1 MYLDVKILLRITERI
16 TTDLEIVQHKIQDLQ
31 KVIIHEKKKR
41 KRKKTMNLYN
51 KDEKKS
57 QVRFF
62 SPKKIVRVR
71 KRNVTLEETQR
82 QH

>member
-1 MYLDVKILLRITERI
+1 
-16 TTDLEIVQHKIQDLQ
+16 
-31 KVIIHEKKKR
+31 
-41 KRKKTMNLYN
+41 MNLYN

-62 SPKKIVRVR
+62 SSEKIVRVR

-82 QH
+82 QY